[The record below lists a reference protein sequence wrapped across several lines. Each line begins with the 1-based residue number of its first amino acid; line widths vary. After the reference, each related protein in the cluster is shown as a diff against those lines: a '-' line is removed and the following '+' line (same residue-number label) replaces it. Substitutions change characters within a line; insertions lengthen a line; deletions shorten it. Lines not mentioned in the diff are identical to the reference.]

1 MTLATVTDAEEPN
14 PKGHELTRVDGRV
27 KDPGS
32 NLPFRLTAY
41 ERYVKYGRLPKK
53 KNARKRVGK
62 RLRKNVA
69 SMTAA
74 DMVRNIDRAEL
85 SSTKKGVGGKW
96 P

>member
-14 PKGHELTRVDGRV
+14 AKGHELISVDGRV

-53 KNARKRVGK
+53 KNARKRVGS

-69 SMTAA
+69 SMTP
-74 DMVRNIDRAEL
+74 DERVRSIDRAEL
-85 SSTKKGVGGKW
+85 DSTKKGES
-96 P
+96 